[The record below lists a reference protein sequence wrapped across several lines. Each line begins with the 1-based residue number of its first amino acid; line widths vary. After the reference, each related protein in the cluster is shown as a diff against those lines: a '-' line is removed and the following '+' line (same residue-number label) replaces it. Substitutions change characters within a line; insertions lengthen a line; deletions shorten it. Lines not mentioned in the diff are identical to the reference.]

1 MVNVF
6 LSLQLYW
13 KKFDSKSLFTDT
25 DNFTYE
31 IISEDVYENFFKYK
45 HLFDLSNS
53 SKDSKFLMLSVKELL
68 AKWNLC
74 TKENESIT
82 LLD

>member
-31 IISEDVYENFFKYK
+31 IISEDVYENFFKHK

-68 AKWNLC
+68 AKWNFC